1 MENDITGTRPT
12 TSELETKLSKSNSL
26 ETFLEENED
35 CFVSSD
41 FVMLLGRIFE
51 AKGIS
56 KAALA
61 KRAGVSDVFLH
72 QVFAGRRKPSR
83 NRLLCLC
90 IGMQVTLEEC
100 QELLRSNKNVTLYAK
115 SRRDAVIEYGI
126 LHNMNLYEINDRLFK
141 ADEETLF

>member
-115 SRRDAVIEYGI
+115 SRRDAVIEYGL
-126 LHNMNLYEINDRLFK
+126 LHHMNLYEINDRLFK
-141 ADEETLF
+141 ADEETLL

>member
-51 AKGIS
+51 SKGIS

-115 SRRDAVIEYGI
+115 SRRDAVIEYGL
-126 LHNMNLYEINDRLFK
+126 LHHMNLYEINDRLFM
-141 ADEETLF
+141 ADEETLL

>member
-51 AKGIS
+51 SKGIS